1 MADHHNKANESKKC
15 AERKR
20 LANREVLPLAD
31 RGRDR
36 TEDQHADD
44 GESQTHV
51 FLPIQLAPAEPPA
64 CDVPQ
69 RTKR

>member
-1 MADHHNKANESKKC
+1 
-15 AERKR
+15 
-20 LANREVLPLAD
+20 VLPLAD